1 MTTAPSSKTSY
12 VVLGS
17 DAGPKK
23 LELIAKHKI
32 KTIDEDGLLRMI
44 GSNKS
49 KADDPKVLEAKKKEE
64 EKIKTMAKDMSLK
77 KDAPWAY
84 FHLARHVGLDPD
96 VSVMPFAVST

>member
-77 KDAPWAY
+77 KDAP
-84 FHLARHVGLDPD
+84 
-96 VSVMPFAVST
+96 

>member
-23 LELIAKHKI
+23 LEVIARHSL
-32 KTIDEDGLLRMI
+32 KTLTEDQFLRMI
-44 GSNKS
+44 GTSES
-49 KADDPKVLEAKKKEE
+49 KKDDPKVKEARKKEE

-77 KDAPWAY
+77 KDAPYVLFTLSLLRLRWTDQ
-84 FHLARHVGLDPD
+84 G
-96 VSVMPFAVST
+96 